1 MVVAAA
7 AAAVAA
13 AVAVHGAATP
23 NDLAQL
29 SSVGKQK
36 QRQQHHHHLLPQ
48 RLTTPT
54 HPGGVGVGVV
64 EMETA
69 EDFQTSED
77 IVATTGEE
85 DLHLTQMDT
94 TDLQNTASTTG
105 LRPITRMNAG
115 GQDPHTTTNSS
126 IGKGLLTSITNLEK
140 SYVRLVLQICHNR
153 IM

>member
-7 AAAVAA
+7 AAA

-36 QRQQHHHHLLPQ
+36 QRQQHHHLLPQ

-94 TDLQNTASTTG
+94 TDLQNTASITG

-140 SYVRLVLQICHNR
+140 SYVRLVLQICHIR